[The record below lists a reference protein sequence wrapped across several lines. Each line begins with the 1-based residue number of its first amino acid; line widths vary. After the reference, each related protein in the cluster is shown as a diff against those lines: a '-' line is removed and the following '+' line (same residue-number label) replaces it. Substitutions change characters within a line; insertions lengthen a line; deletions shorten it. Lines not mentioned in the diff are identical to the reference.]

1 MEETNTILL
10 IIQEITEG
18 LLETLS
24 FHEHFEKENMVFS
37 TVIIA
42 NFLPSEFLIYTCY
55 SFFYRYGFFLLD
67 LICRILL
74 VWFVTF
80 FRNSLCYLCYC
91 FYYKT
96 CFVPYKIT

>member
-42 NFLPSEFLIYTCY
+42 NFLPSEFLIYTC
-55 SFFYRYGFFLLD
+55 FFFFLPLRILSVGLD
-67 LICRILL
+67 LSNTPSL
-74 VWFVTF
+74 VCDF
-80 FRNSLCYLCYC
+80 F
-91 FYYKT
+91 
-96 CFVPYKIT
+96 